1 MSLIFAMATF
11 ALSMS
16 ISPGPVN
23 LITLTSG
30 INYGFVRTL
39 PFVAGASIGFS
50 LLLLSLGLGFNLG
63 FDYIPPSLM
72 VVLQILGALFIAYLG
87 LKLMMSSAEL
97 EMNGKDS
104 GKDSGKHES
113 LPSFSKGLL
122 LQWLNPKAWIACLSG
137 ITAFQ
142 LSESMTL
149 LMSFTTLYLII
160 CFFSISGWA
169 ALGNKLKVL
178 LKSANHLMRF
188 NQLMGLGLI
197 TIAGYLLFNPLLHA
211 ALDI

>member
-1 MSLIFAMATF
+1 MATF

>member
-50 LLLLSLGLGFNLG
+50 LLLFSLGLGFNLG
-63 FDYIPPSLM
+63 FDYIPASLM
-72 VVLQILGALFIAYLG
+72 MVLQILGALFIAYLG

-97 EMNGKDS
+97 EMDSKDNGQYK
-104 GKDSGKHES
+104 S
-113 LPSFSKGLL
+113 LPSFSKGML

-142 LSESMTL
+142 LSESMAL

-178 LKSANHLMRF
+178 LKNPDHLMRF

>member
-1 MSLIFAMATF
+1 
-11 ALSMS
+11 
-16 ISPGPVN
+16 
-23 LITLTSG
+23 
-30 INYGFVRTL
+30 
-39 PFVAGASIGFS
+39 
-50 LLLLSLGLGFNLG
+50 LSLGLGFNLG

>member
-50 LLLLSLGLGFNLG
+50 LLLFSLGLGFNLG

-72 VVLQILGALFIAYLG
+72 MVLQILGALFIAYLG
-87 LKLMMSSAEL
+87 LKLMVSAAEL
-97 EMNGKDS
+97 EMDSKDS
-104 GKDSGKHES
+104 GQYES
-113 LPSFSKGLL
+113 LPSFSKGVL

-149 LMSFTTLYLII
+149 LISFTTLYLII

-169 ALGNKLKVL
+169 ALGNKLKIL
-178 LKSANHLMRF
+178 LKNANHLMRF

-197 TIAGYLLFNPLLHA
+197 AIAGYLLLIPLGML
-211 ALDI
+211 L